1 MKSILKSIG
10 AIIAGM
16 IAGASL
22 AILSD
27 YIMAATGLMHM
38 ERFKDTPSHI
48 VLIVILYRF
57 VFNTAGCYLTAR
69 LAPSK
74 PMLHALALGI
84 IGLLLSLI
92 GIFFMW
98 DQATP
103 FYNIAIML
111 ISLPSA
117 WLGGKLY
124 GLKTHS
130 LLK

>member
-1 MKSILKSIG
+1 MKKILKSTG
-10 AIIAGM
+10 AIIIGL

-22 AILSD
+22 SILSD
-27 YIMAATGLMHM
+27 YIMAAAGLMNM

-57 VFNTAGCYLTAR
+57 LFNTAGCYLTAK
-69 LAPSK
+69 LSPFK
-74 PMLHALALGI
+74 PMLHALAVGV

-92 GIFFMW
+92 GMVFMW
-98 DQATP
+98 EQATP

-117 WLGGKLY
+117 WIGGKLY
-124 GLKTHS
+124 VINNRA
-130 LLK
+130 

>member
-1 MKSILKSIG
+1 MKRILKSIG
-10 AIIAGM
+10 AIIIGL

-22 AILSD
+22 SILSD
-27 YIMAATGLMHM
+27 YVMAVTGYMDM
-38 ERFKDTPSHI
+38 ERFINTPSHI
-48 VLIVILYRF
+48 VLVVILYRF
-57 VFNTAGCYLTAR
+57 VFNTAGCYLTAK
-69 LAPSK
+69 LSPFK
-74 PMLHALALGI
+74 PMQHALALGI

-117 WLGGKLY
+117 WIGGKLY
-124 GLKTHS
+124 MINNR
-130 LLK
+130 